1 MLKDFDGIIV
11 PGGFGSRGIEGIVM
25 TAKYCRENKVP
36 YLGLC
41 YGMQIATIE
50 FARNVAKL
58 PKANTQE
65 IDPKTPDPVI
75 HIMDDQ
81 KDKVKKKEYGGSM
94 RLGVYDCKLQ
104 KGTKAYEAYKS
115 EDIFERHRHRYEF
128 NNDYRA
134 RFEKLG
140 LVISGVNPQRNLVE
154 IIELR
159 NHPFFVG
166 VQFHPEF
173 KTRFLTPH
181 PLFYS
186 FIKAANK
193 G

>member
-1 MLKDFDGIIV
+1 
-11 PGGFGSRGIEGIVM
+11 
-25 TAKYCRENKVP
+25 
-36 YLGLC
+36 
-41 YGMQIATIE
+41 MQIATIE

-94 RLGVYDCKLQ
+94 RLGVYDCKLK
-104 KGTKAYEAYKS
+104 KGTMAYEAYKS

-128 NNDYRA
+128 NNDYREK
-134 RFEKLG
+134 FEKLG
-140 LVISGVNPQRNLVE
+140 LVISGVNPQRDLVE
-154 IIELR
+154 IIELK

-173 KTRFLTPH
+173 KTRFLKPH
-181 PLFYS
+181 PLFKK
-186 FIKAANK
+186 FVTEAAHLK
-193 G
+193 LP